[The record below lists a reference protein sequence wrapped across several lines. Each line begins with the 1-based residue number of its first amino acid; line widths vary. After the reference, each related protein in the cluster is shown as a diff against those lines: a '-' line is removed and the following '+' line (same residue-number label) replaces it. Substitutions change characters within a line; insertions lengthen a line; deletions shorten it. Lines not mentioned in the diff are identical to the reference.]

1 MGIDDQKKQN
11 SYFRKVAH
19 LEFTLNC
26 DFRLSHHGNCSLP
39 LKKTFSCQKCD
50 YEINSCAPFSLF
62 QNKIDKV
69 IHNSLICT
77 TIFRAKYWPWG
88 RPDWGEGIP
97 YGNTTN
103 PDFPFWKVETVDFI
117 ERRLIKEP
125 YWWYSKNV
133 IDGTHNEKG
142 NNCCDFRNFF
152 IFLQYSKSLNIGNL
166 NIGIL
171 AYRDFFNGNY
181 IVKVSLITRKNSITV
196 IFPGKSQ
203 YSRLISAL

>member
-1 MGIDDQKKQN
+1 MAENAITKPFGEI
-11 SYFRKVAH
+11 S
-19 LEFTLNC
+19 TP
-26 DFRLSHHGNCSLP
+26 LSAS
-39 LKKTFSCQKCD
+39 FS
-50 YEINSCAPFSLF
+50 PF

-142 NNCCDFRNFF
+142 NNCCDFTNFF
-152 IFLQYSKSLNIGNL
+152 IFFTIQQVLEYREFEYRYPCNT
-166 NIGIL
+166 GIL
-171 AYRDFFNGNY
+171 LMVT
-181 IVKVSLITRKNSITV
+181 IE
-196 IFPGKSQ
+196 
-203 YSRLISAL
+203 